1 MDQNEGI
8 TYSKENLQAIKKN
21 LRNALEDEDIL
32 DNDDITLL
40 ENIIDYFINQ
50 INTNDC

>member
-1 MDQNEGI
+1 MEDNEGI
-8 TYSKENLQAIKKN
+8 TYSKENLKAIKKN
-21 LRNALEDEDIL
+21 LRKYLEDEDIL

-50 INTNDC
+50 INTSDC